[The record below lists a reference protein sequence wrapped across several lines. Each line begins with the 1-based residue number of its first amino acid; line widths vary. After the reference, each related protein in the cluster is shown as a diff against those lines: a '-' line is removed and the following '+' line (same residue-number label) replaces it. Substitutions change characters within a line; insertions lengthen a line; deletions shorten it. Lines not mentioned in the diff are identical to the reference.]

1 MDRYKKI
8 VITSIIGVIANIL
21 LGIMKVI
28 VGLSVNSIAIMSD
41 AVNNFSDSVSSIV
54 SIVTIKIASMGATK
68 KHPFGFGRI
77 EYISGA
83 VISIIVIVTGFE
95 FLTSSFTRIF
105 NPVET
110 NFNTVSVIVLVVA
123 ILAKIILGRYTKN
136 IGEKEKAPT
145 LIASGKDALD
155 DAIITSVTLV
165 GAIITLLIGVNIDG
179 YIGVI
184 VSIFLLKAGFSM
196 LWEILSALLG
206 ERNDIDL
213 ARTIIKELK
222 SEEGILG
229 AYDLAIH
236 NYGPNLY
243 TGDVN
248 VELPDTMTIKEA
260 YVMLKPIRHRIF
272 EEYGIIL
279 YVGFYSVNT
288 TDERVMTIE
297 KRVKEIA
304 LTHPMILQ
312 VHAFI
317 LYEERNILSFDIV
330 ADFECKDLEKLK
342 QEAIHMISEEY
353 GEFNIKVTMERDF
366 SFSDE

>member
-1 MDRYKKI
+1 ME
-8 VITSIIGVIANIL
+8 TS
-21 LGIMKVI
+21 
-28 VGLSVNSIAIMSD
+28 
-41 AVNNFSDSVSSIV
+41 
-54 SIVTIKIASMGATK
+54 
-68 KHPFGFGRI
+68 
-77 EYISGA
+77 
-83 VISIIVIVTGFE
+83 
-95 FLTSSFTRIF
+95 
-105 NPVET
+105 
-110 NFNTVSVIVLVVA
+110 FNTVSLIVLVVA
-123 ILAKIILGRYTKN
+123 ILAKIILGKYTKN
-136 IGEKEKAPT
+136 VGEIEKAPT

-165 GAIITLLIGVNIDG
+165 GAIVTLLIGVNIDG

-229 AYDLAIH
+229 AYDLALH
-236 NYGPNLY
+236 NYGPNLF

-312 VHAFI
+312 VHGFI
-317 LYEERNILSFDIV
+317 LYEEKNIMSFDIV

-342 QEAIHMISEEY
+342 QEAIDMISKEY
-353 GEFNIKVTMERDF
+353 GEYNIKVTMERDF
-366 SFSDE
+366 SFSECEYDI